1 MNKIGC
7 GCFDKQDTQAQ
18 TADPVKKWS
27 IKMSAVRGW
36 IFFPVSVPGKRRV
49 KALLFLWGKKGIG
62 GYWIPAFAGMTERG
76 DTGMTSKR
84 KGKSPSFF

>member
-27 IKMSAVRGW
+27 IKTSAAGDG
-36 IFFPVSVPGKRRV
+36 FFSCIHPRKKEGECPP
-49 KALLFLWGKKGIG
+49 FLWGKKGIE
-62 GYWIPAFAGMTERG
+62 GYWIPAFAGMTH
-76 DTGMTSKR
+76 
-84 KGKSPSFF
+84 

>member
-27 IKMSAVRGW
+27 IKMSAAGDG
-36 IFFPVSVPGKRRV
+36 FFSCIHPR
-49 KALLFLWGKKGIG
+49 KKEGEI
-62 GYWIPAFAGMTERG
+62 
-76 DTGMTSKR
+76 
-84 KGKSPSFF
+84 PSFFCHLENGTTHTKGNYFPKSIISCKR

>member
-27 IKMSAVRGW
+27 IKMSAAGDGFSSCIRPRKKEGEIPPFFVFNGIKNTFKLV
-36 IFFPVSVPGKRRV
+36 IF
-49 KALLFLWGKKGIG
+49 
-62 GYWIPAFAGMTERG
+62 
-76 DTGMTSKR
+76 
-84 KGKSPSFF
+84 